1 LGDRRRFEHINF
13 PVYYFL
19 TKNINMVLTSTNPLH
34 PVYELLAKGIY
45 GYFGG
50 DAAAKLLVTAQLS
63 NLGYSIDKVFDDP
76 TASFQA
82 LGLIS
87 KDGTRPPVLVSCG
100 TLDNQDAIDD
110 ANPLGVGFNEF
121 TANKDKV
128 KAWVTGIIT
137 DRTKNPAGIK
147 VDLTGQSLGGALT
160 QWFASEFPDLL
171 HEAVTFQS
179 PGITKAASK
188 NFICKGGKPSQ
199 ITHYIVNGD
208 LISLGGEAFLPG
220 TLRVGDYQTPAIDP
234 EKFGDKHVAGILNTN
249 VLPGVTAVVTN
260 ELTVS
265 LDALNRPNFT
275 FSGQDWQDL
284 LRKINQTNPTLATA
298 ANSRSGTERLR
309 VQSGNSNILLG
320 QVVQAVSAP
329 SPLVLDV
336 TKLTN
341 PPTAARGMTKE
352 GGVYDSKIG
361 LYTMEKAGGIR
372 LTDGTVVPPSDS
384 RYAEAAIKKA
394 LINSSVMVNQTD
406 RDISDRNIYTPQSN
420 STDVGIPK
428 PLNAG
433 NEMANHGNYL
443 SVSDKTDH
451 FRNTFGVEDIY
462 GSGERNLN
470 NVIFNPSPK
479 V

>member
-1 LGDRRRFEHINF
+1 
-13 PVYYFL
+13 
-19 TKNINMVLTSTNPLH
+19 MVLTSANPLH

-121 TANKDKV
+121 TANKDNV
-128 KAWVTGIIT
+128 KAWITGIIS

-147 VDLTGQSLGGALT
+147 VDFTGQSLGGALT

-179 PGITKAASK
+179 PGITKAASN
-188 NFICKGGKPSQ
+188 NFICKGGKTSQ

-208 LISLGGEAFLPG
+208 LVSLGGEAFLPG

-234 EKFGDKHVAGILNTN
+234 EKFGDKHAAGILNTS
-249 VLPGVTAVVTN
+249 VVPGVTAAVTN
-260 ELTVS
+260 ELTVN
-265 LDALNRPNFT
+265 LDDFNRPNFT

-284 LRKINQTNPTLATA
+284 IVKLKQTNPTLATA
-298 ANSRSGTERLR
+298 ANSRSDAERLR
-309 VQSGNSNILLG
+309 VQSGNFNILLG
-320 QVVQAVSAP
+320 QIVQATSTP

-336 TKLTN
+336 TQLTTA
-341 PPTAARGMTKE
+341 PTGGQGSTKAS
-352 GGVYDSKIG
+352 GADDSNIG
-361 LYTMEKAGGIR
+361 LYVMENAGGKMR
-372 LTDGTVVPPSDS
+372 LTDGTLVPPSDP
-384 RYAEAAIKKA
+384 RYATAAISKA
-394 LINSSVMVNQTD
+394 LMNTSLMANKTDLDMTD
-406 RDISDRNIYTPQSN
+406 RSIYAPS
-420 STDVGIPK
+420 SKLTDFGGAN
-428 PLNAG
+428 PLNVG
-433 NEMANHGNYL
+433 NEMAIPVNYL
-443 SVSDKTDH
+443 GANSDKTDRFH
-451 FRNTFGVEDIY
+451 NNFGVEDIY
-462 GSGERNLN
+462 GSGDRNFN
-470 NVIFNPSPK
+470 NVIFNPSTK
-479 V
+479 A

>member
-1 LGDRRRFEHINF
+1 
-13 PVYYFL
+13 
-19 TKNINMVLTSTNPLH
+19 MVLTSSNPLH
-34 PVYELLAKGIY
+34 PAYELLAKGIY

-50 DAAAKLLVTAQLS
+50 DATAKLLVTAQLS

-76 TASFQA
+76 TSSFQA

-110 ANPLGVGFNEF
+110 ANPQGVGFNEF

-128 KAWVTGIIT
+128 KAWVTGIIN

-147 VDLTGQSLGGALT
+147 VDFTGQSLGGALT
-160 QWFASEFPDLL
+160 QWFASEFPSLL

-179 PGITKAASK
+179 PGITKAASN

-234 EKFGDKHVAGILNTN
+234 EKFGDKHVAGILNPSV
-249 VLPGVTAVVTN
+249 VLGVTAAVTN
-260 ELTVS
+260 ELTVK
-265 LDALNRPNFT
+265 LDDLNRPSFT

-284 LRKINQTNPTLATA
+284 VGKLKQTNPTLATA

-309 VQSGNSNILLG
+309 VQSGNYNILLS
-320 QVVQAVSAP
+320 QVAQAVSTP

-336 TKLTN
+336 TQLTTA
-341 PPTAARGMTKE
+341 PTGAQASTKAS
-352 GGVYDSKIG
+352 GANDSNIG
-361 LYTMEKAGGIR
+361 LYTMENAGGKMR
-372 LTDGTVVPPSDS
+372 LTDGTLVPPSDP
-384 RYAEAAIKKA
+384 RYATAAISKA
-394 LINSSVMVNQTD
+394 LMNTSLIANKTDLDMTD
-406 RDISDRNIYTPQSN
+406 RSIYTPPSILTDIGTGDPLKTGNAVAIGVN
-420 STDVGIPK
+420 SLGANPAK
-428 PLNAG
+428 P
-433 NEMANHGNYL
+433 
-443 SVSDKTDH
+443 DD
-451 FRNTFGVEDIY
+451 FRNTFGVDDIY
-462 GSGERNLN
+462 GDRNFN
-470 NVIFNPSPK
+470 NAIFNPSTK